1 MKLLCMF
8 DMKLLLKSIVRKLCL
23 RLSNNILDVA
33 KIERGG
39 LKLNKDVFDINEAIS
54 RTCVEK
60 RMNKE
65 FLE

>member
-1 MKLLCMF
+1 MNLLSMF

-39 LKLNKDVFDINEAIS
+39 LKLNKEVFDINEAIS
-54 RTCVEK
+54 SLC
-60 RMNKE
+60 
-65 FLE
+65 